1 MALCCGHSHVCV
13 NGSALL
19 RMRSRAR
26 SGPVVPLPYEPLL
39 YALRPGHGCELA
51 EDGLSLRAIG
61 RGSVCHGTLCNERTL
76 GCEQVT
82 YLRCMQDCALVRC
95 LYRRARGLPR
105 SQQT

>member
-1 MALCCGHSHVCV
+1 
-13 NGSALL
+13 
-19 RMRSRAR
+19 MRSRAR